1 MPRASHLWCISCLC
15 LLYPASG
22 QTAERKSTILVV
34 SVWSCSWFCS
44 PGGFAMELPTK
55 AQAIASP
62 VLFLGLCVCCSFLC
76 PALRFVEYLHSLV
89 IHSESSR
96 QEDPM
101 GLRETPL
108 QNGVILRGLLLVE
121 LSSIMGEPS
130 TCRAKTN
137 QPQVWKHT
145 PSHTPWEKDHP
156 QEAVDSR
163 AESPPPPNH
172 SLCTSISYL
181 VQQQQAD
188 HEHCKEFE
196 VPHLD

>member
-1 MPRASHLWCISCLC
+1 
-15 LLYPASG
+15 
-22 QTAERKSTILVV
+22 
-34 SVWSCSWFCS
+34 
-44 PGGFAMELPTK
+44 
-55 AQAIASP
+55 
-62 VLFLGLCVCCSFLC
+62 
-76 PALRFVEYLHSLV
+76 
-89 IHSESSR
+89 
-96 QEDPM
+96 M

-137 QPQVWKHT
+137 QPQVCKPT

-196 VPHLD
+196 VPHLDSRRLLEPKIQQQLPLPFID